1 MALVWP
7 YLIFPGK
14 LMAIQWFIDA
24 RGETAVWKVVGFV
37 SIGFS
42 AVLLFYTLQFLR
54 NTLPSQNPLSVVARG
69 GEWRYFLLL
78 FTIFLVRYILNGS
91 ETSIRVRNIGEVLL

>member
-1 MALVWP
+1 MA
-7 YLIFPGK
+7 
-14 LMAIQWFIDA
+14 MQWFIDTEDA
-24 RGETAVWKVVGFV
+24 HAVWKFVGFV
-37 SIGFS
+37 SLGFS

-78 FTIFLVRYILNGS
+78 FTIFLFRYILHGN
-91 ETSIRVRNIGEVLL
+91 ETSIRARNFGEVLL